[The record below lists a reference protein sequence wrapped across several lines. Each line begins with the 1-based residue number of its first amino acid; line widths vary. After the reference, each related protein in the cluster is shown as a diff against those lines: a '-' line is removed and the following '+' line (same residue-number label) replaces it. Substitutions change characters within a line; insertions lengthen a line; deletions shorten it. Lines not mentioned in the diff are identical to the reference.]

1 MEGRR
6 VTKSVRR
13 RRGKV
18 AQISC
23 EDRQGWMVVREQA
36 LILGVELITETMIWC
51 IGDGVVW
58 GGVIG
63 KEGTMVLG
71 SCHGTRVMDAERG

>member
-1 MEGRR
+1 
-6 VTKSVRR
+6 
-13 RRGKV
+13 
-18 AQISC
+18 
-23 EDRQGWMVVREQA
+23 MVVREQA